1 MNRQDALKKLDQL
14 EAEAKALRTI
24 IEAPDKPPVP
34 TRWKPKGGDEFWFVA
49 AHGQTLLT
57 PFAGGRVEHGNCFR
71 TQARADIAAEAVSR
85 TLKVVACALEVDPD
99 AGELHKTQR
108 RWTVIKDTGSCEWEV
123 TWSVHVQIAPIYVHT
138 KEQAGQLAAM
148 LNAEGV

>member
-14 EAEAKALRTI
+14 EAEAKALREI
-24 IEAPDKPPVP
+24 IEAADKPAVP
-34 TRWKPKGGDEFWFVA
+34 TRWRPEGDEFFWAINSFGESTQVCMSPTREA
-49 AHGQTLLT
+49 
-57 PFAGGRVEHGNCFR
+57 FGNCFR
-71 TQARADIAAEAVSR
+71 TREHAETASKVISR

-99 AGELHKTQR
+99 AGELDREQR
-108 RWTVIKDTGSCEWEV
+108 RWTVVKDKGACEWEV
-123 TWSVHVQIAPIYVHT
+123 TWSVHIQTGPIYVRT

>member
-1 MNRQDALKKLDQL
+1 MNKQDALKKLDQL

-49 AHGQTLLT
+49 AHGKTLVT
-57 PFAGGRVEHGNCFR
+57 PFANSRVEHGNCFR

-85 TLKVVACALEVDPD
+85 TLKTVACALEVDPD

-108 RWTVIKDTGSCEWEV
+108 RWTVIKDMGSCEWEV
-123 TWSVHVQIAPIYVHT
+123 TWSVHVQVAPIYVHT
-138 KEQAGQLAAM
+138 REQADQLAAM
-148 LNAEGV
+148 LNVEGV

>member
-1 MNRQDALKKLDQL
+1 MNKQDALNKLTAL
-14 EAEAKALRTI
+14 EAEAKALREI

-34 TRWKPKGGDEFWFVA
+34 TRWKPKGGAEFWFVA

-57 PFAGGRVEHGNCFR
+57 PFANSRIEHGNCFR
-71 TQARADIAAEAVSR
+71 TQAQADIAAEVVSR

-99 AGELHKTQR
+99 AGELDSEQR
-108 RWTVIKDTGSCEWEV
+108 RWTVVKDKGSCAWEV
-123 TWSVHVQIAPIYVHT
+123 TWSVHIQTGLIYVRS

>member
-1 MNRQDALKKLDQL
+1 MNKQDALKKLDQL
-14 EAEAKALRTI
+14 EAEAKVLREI

-34 TRWKPKGGDEFWFVA
+34 TRWKPKDGDEFWFVG

-85 TLKVVACALEVDPD
+85 TLKVVACAFEVDPD
-99 AGELHKTQR
+99 AGELHRNKR
-108 RWTVIKDTGSCEWEV
+108 RWTVVKDITTCKWEV
-123 TWSVHVQIAPIYVHT
+123 TWSVYTYRSHLYVHT
-138 KEQAGQLAAM
+138 REQAEQLAAM

>member
-14 EAEAKALRTI
+14 EAEARKLRAI
-24 IEAPDKPPVP
+24 IEAPDKPAVP
-34 TRWKPKGGDEFWFVA
+34 TRWRPEGDEFFWAINSFGESTQA
-49 AHGQTLLT
+49 CMSPTREA
-57 PFAGGRVEHGNCFR
+57 FGNCFR
-71 TQARADIAAEAVSR
+71 TREHAETASKAVSR
-85 TLKVVACALEVDPD
+85 TLKIVACALEVDPD

-108 RWTVIKDTGSCEWEV
+108 RWTVVKDITTREWEV

-138 KEQAGQLAAM
+138 KEQAEQLAAM